1 MRPASSSALP
11 DERSTATTIN
21 ASATQ
26 VDAPAEALLK
36 WGPCGLNAGGIHL
49 CFCQ

>member
-1 MRPASSSALP
+1 MRPAASSTLP
-11 DERSTATTIN
+11 DERSKATTIN

-36 WGPCGLNAGGIHL
+36 WLHVR
-49 CFCQ
+49 